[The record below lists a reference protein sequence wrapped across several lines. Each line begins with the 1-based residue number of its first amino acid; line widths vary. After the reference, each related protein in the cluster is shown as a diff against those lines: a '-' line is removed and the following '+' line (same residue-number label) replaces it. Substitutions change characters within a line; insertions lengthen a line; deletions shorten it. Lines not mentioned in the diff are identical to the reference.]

1 MRKLVTV
8 LKIDDITPIDGADMI
23 VCATIGGWKVV
34 TKKGEFNP
42 GDFCV
47 YFEIDSFLP
56 ETDYRFQFL
65 MNHKGVWNGHHGARL
80 KTIKLRGQ
88 VSQGLALPIK
98 DFPEVAQEYNG
109 LLQEQDFA
117 ELLNVL
123 KWEPVINAQLA
134 GKVRGNFPS
143 QIHKTDQE
151 RAQNIVDKIFA
162 DLDRVYEVSVKLEGS
177 SMTVANIDGDL
188 QVCSRNMSLKLDDEG
203 NAFVK
208 TARTSGALEYIE
220 DYPNLAFQGELMGP
234 GVQGNHEGFSELRYY
249 VFDIF
254 DIKEGRYLSPKERI
268 DLIIEL
274 PGGDKIYHVPILHNK
289 SLRQLGITNIDELI
303 AFADGPSINHK
314 NREGLVFKAM
324 DSDFTFKVI
333 SNKYLLK
340 EK

>member
-8 LKIDDITPIDGADMI
+8 RTIDELLPIEGADAI
-23 VCATIGGWKVV
+23 VCAKIGGWAVV
-34 TKKGEFNP
+34 VKKDEFQV
-42 GDFCV
+42 GDLCV
-47 YFEIDSFLP
+47 YLEIDSFLP

-65 MNHKGVWNGHHGARL
+65 MGNKITWNGHHGARL

-88 VSQGLALPIK
+88 VSQGLALPMK
-98 DFPEVAQEYNG
+98 EFPEIAQEYNG
-109 LLQEQDFA
+109 EPQEQDFA
-117 ELLNVL
+117 ELINVL

-151 RAQNIVDKIFA
+151 RAQNIVGKIFA
-162 DLDRVYEVSVKLEGS
+162 DLDRVYEVTIKLEGS

-208 TARTSGALEYIE
+208 TANSSGAIE
-220 DYPNLAFQGELMGP
+220 LIKAHPNFALQGELMGP

-254 DIKEGRYLSPKERI
+254 DIKEGKYLLPQERFDFI
-268 DLIIEL
+268 VDEL
-274 PGGDKIYHVPILHNK
+274 GDMHHVPIIEYK

-303 AFADGPSINHK
+303 AYADGPSINHK

-324 DSDFTFKVI
+324 DSDFTFKII

>member
-8 LKIDDITPIDGADMI
+8 RAVDELIPIEGADAI
-23 VCATIGGWKVV
+23 ECAKIGGWTVV
-34 TKKGEFNP
+34 VKKSEFQV
-42 GDFCV
+42 GDLCV
-47 YFEIDSFLP
+47 YLEIDSFLP

-65 MNHKGVWNGHHGARL
+65 MNHKITWNGHHGARL

-88 VSQGLALPIK
+88 VSQGLALPLK
-98 DFPEVAQEYNG
+98 NFPEVAQDYNG
-109 LLQEQDFA
+109 EQQDQDFS

-151 RAQNIVDKIFA
+151 RAQNIVGKIFA

-177 SMTVANIDGDL
+177 SMTVANIDGDI
-188 QVCSRNMSLKLDDEG
+188 QVCSRNMSLRLDDEG
-203 NAFVK
+203 NAFIK
-208 TARTSGALEYIE
+208 TADNSGALDIINQH
-220 DYPNLAFQGELMGP
+220 PNFAFQGEIMGP
-234 GVQGNHEGFSELRYY
+234 GVQGNHEGFTELRYY
-249 VFDIF
+249 IFDIF
-254 DIKEGRYLSPKERI
+254 NIKEGIYLPPEDRFNFIS
-268 DLIIEL
+268 DYSTQL
-274 PGGDKIYHVPILHNK
+274 DHVPILEYK

-303 AFADGPSINHK
+303 AYADGPSINHK

-324 DSDFTFKVI
+324 DSDFTWKII
-333 SNKYLLK
+333 SNRYLLK

>member
-8 LKIDDITPIDGADMI
+8 RTIDELLPIESADAI
-23 VCATIGGWKVV
+23 ECAKIGGWSVVVKKTEFKV
-34 TKKGEFNP
+34 
-42 GDFCV
+42 GDLCV
-47 YFEIDSFLP
+47 YLEIDSFLP

-65 MNHKGVWNGHHGARL
+65 MNHKITWNGHHGARL

-88 VSQGLALPIK
+88 VSQGLALPLK
-98 DFPEVAQEYNG
+98 DFPEVVQEYNG
-109 LLQEQDFA
+109 ELQEQDFA

-151 RAQNIVDKIFA
+151 RAQNIVGKIFA

-208 TARTSGALEYIE
+208 TASESGVIDLINQH
-220 DYPNLAFQGELMGP
+220 PNLALQGELVGS
-234 GVQGNHEGFSELRYY
+234 GIQGNHEGFSELRYY

-254 DIKEGRYLSPKERI
+254 DIKEGKYLLPKERL
-268 DLIIEL
+268 DFMLNTYGEL
-274 PGGDKIYHVPILHNK
+274 NHVPILEYK

-303 AFADGPSINHK
+303 TYADGPSINHK

-324 DSDFTFKVI
+324 DSDFTFKII